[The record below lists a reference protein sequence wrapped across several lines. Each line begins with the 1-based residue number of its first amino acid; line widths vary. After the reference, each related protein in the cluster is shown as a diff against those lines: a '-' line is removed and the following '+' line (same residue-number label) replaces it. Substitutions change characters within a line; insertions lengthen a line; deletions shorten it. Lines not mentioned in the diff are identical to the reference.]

1 MLELYN
7 EWRDNMA
14 VKLRLMRM
22 GAKKKPFYRVVA
34 ADSRT
39 KRDGK
44 YIELVGTYNPTLNP
58 AEVKINEE
66 LALKWL
72 SNGAIPTD
80 TVKSLFN
87 QVGIN
92 EKFHNLKSKKTT
104 KSVKKEEPKKE
115 TKKAVA
121 KKTTTKKT
129 TTKKAATKTTT
140 KKTTKKESK

>member
-1 MLELYN
+1 
-7 EWRDNMA
+7 MA

-44 YIELVGTYNPTLNP
+44 YIELIGTYNPVVNP
-58 AEVKINEE
+58 AELKINEE

-92 EKFHNLKSKKTT
+92 EKFHNLKNKKSE
-104 KSVKKEEPKKE
+104 KPAKKE
-115 TKKAVA
+115 TKAKETKTEEKPAKKETTKKPA
-121 KKTTTKKT
+121 AKKTTTTKKTTTKKT
-129 TTKKAATKTTT
+129 TTA

>member
-1 MLELYN
+1 
-7 EWRDNMA
+7 MA